1 MNHEDIWVL
10 SVRLSKV
17 ILGKSCP
24 DGEVRVEG
32 VEQRQHL
39 LWTHASL
46 ENMEE
51 ERF

>member
-1 MNHEDIWVL
+1 VL
-10 SVRLSKV
+10 SAHSSKV

-24 DGEVRVEG
+24 AGEVRVKG

-39 LWTHASL
+39 LWTPASL

-51 ERF
+51 YAS